1 MKKYVVP
8 ALIVLLMGCDTK
20 KEPSKADFEE
30 ELDEMAE
37 SSVEIS
43 DENIINIL
51 NSVPSP
57 LEISFVIHDAG
68 IVYDKTLLNSENNVS
83 KYTSNN
89 KKAINLGVYGTDL
102 GYTDIYE
109 QNQHGLLYLGVIKE
123 LADDLGIG
131 QFFDFQLIRDLTEK
145 SKNIDSL
152 LLVTNENFNRINN
165 HFQEQN
171 RSSLSS
177 MLLFGGWVE
186 SLHLT
191 CQVTL
196 QHMDSEDLVERI
208 GEQKIILENMMI
220 LLDVYG
226 KQDAF
231 IKGLA
236 DKLKDLQKA
245 YEGVEIT
252 YTYQESTSK
261 IVDGILVIQN
271 NSSSK
276 VNITPEKVK
285 EIAASTAELRNEITN

>member
-1 MKKYVVP
+1 MKKYVVT
-8 ALIVLLMGCDTK
+8 ALILMLWACDSK
-20 KEPSKADFEE
+20 KEPSKEDFAE

-57 LEISFVIHDAG
+57 LEISFIIHEAG
-68 IVYDKTLLNSENNVS
+68 IVYDKTLLNSEDNVS

-109 QNQHGLLYLGVIKE
+109 QNQHGLLYLGAIKE

-152 LLVTNENFNRINN
+152 LLVTNENFNKINN

-196 QHMDSEDLVERI
+196 QHLDNKELVERI
-208 GEQKIILENMMI
+208 GEQKIILENMLI
-220 LLDVYG
+220 LMDVYG
-226 KQDAF
+226 NQDSF
-231 IKGLA
+231 IKELA
-236 DKLKDLQKA
+236 QKLDKLQTA
-245 YEGVEIT
+245 YQDVEIT
-252 YTYQESTSK
+252 YTYEASTSK
-261 IVDGILVIQN
+261 IVDGVLVIEN

-285 EIAASTAELRNEITN
+285 EIATLTAELRNEITS

>member
-1 MKKYVVP
+1 MKKYIIASLVF
-8 ALIVLLMGCDTK
+8 LLWACEAK
-20 KEPSKADFEE
+20 KGPSKEDFEE
-30 ELDEMAE
+30 NLDEMTE
-37 SSVEIS
+37 STLDVS
-43 DENIINIL
+43 DENINNIL
-51 NSVPSP
+51 NSIPSP
-57 LEISFVIHDAG
+57 LEISFIIHDTG
-68 IVYDKTLLNSENNVS
+68 IEYDKSILNSENNVS
-83 KYTSNN
+83 KYNSNN
-89 KKAINLGVYGTDL
+89 QKAINLGVYGTDL

-109 QNQHGLLYLGVIKE
+109 QNQHGLLYLSVIKD

-131 QFFDFQLIRDLTEK
+131 QFFDFQLIRDLTEN
-145 SKNIDSL
+145 SKNLDSL

-196 QHMDSEDLVERI
+196 QNIESEELIERI

-220 LLDVYG
+220 LLDAYG
-226 KQDAF
+226 EQDAY
-231 IKGLA
+231 IKELGVKTTA
-236 DKLKDLQKA
+236 LQKA
-245 YEGVEIT
+245 FEDVEIT
-252 YTYQESTSK
+252 YTYEESTSK

-271 NSSSK
+271 NSSST

-285 EIAASTAELRNEITN
+285 EIAELTAELRNEITG